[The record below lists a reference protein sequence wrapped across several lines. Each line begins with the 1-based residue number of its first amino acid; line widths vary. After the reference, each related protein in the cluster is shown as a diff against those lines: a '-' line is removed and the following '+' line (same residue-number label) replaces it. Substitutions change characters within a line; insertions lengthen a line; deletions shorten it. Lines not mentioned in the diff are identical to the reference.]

1 MQIEIEID
9 NYISFDTFKERKAAR
24 AIIKDGDRFYLSADL
39 RAISS
44 SRAVDRKME
53 RTFQKHFAGKLWRRP
68 VMK

>member
-9 NYISFDTFKERKAAR
+9 NYISFDTFKERKAQEPLLRMAT
-24 AIIKDGDRFYLSADL
+24 DFYLSADL

-44 SRAVDRKME
+44 SRAADRKME

>member
-9 NYISFDTFKERKAAR
+9 KYISFDTFKERKAAR
-24 AIIKDGDRFYLSADL
+24 AIIKDGDRFLLVRGPEGDF
-39 RAISS
+39 
-44 SRAVDRKME
+44 KFPGGGQEME

>member
-9 NYISFDTFKERKAAR
+9 
-24 AIIKDGDRFYLSADL
+24 FYLSADL

-44 SRAVDRKME
+44 SRAADRKME

>member
-24 AIIKDGDRFYLSADL
+24 AI
-39 RAISS
+39 SS
-44 SRAVDRKME
+44 SRAADRKME